1 MTNLFEYLN
10 VLVNLGFETY
20 VWYKIDMFHISYII
34 SLLFII
40 FPVLKSRVHSLYLF
54 LSFFFFSFLKVHLSR
69 GLRFNRIRAL
79 FLNYSNFC
87 QVSIA
92 ENVSTSFA
100 NFVFSFSSE
109 AVLQGLSKNNS
120 TKNKSM
126 SKFKWPET
134 CTSSKTYKRESV
146 LEVIATSYKTEL
158 HINITCIRMCF
169 P

>member
-1 MTNLFEYLN
+1 MIINLFECFGKLMFRNLFLVKQWHVPYFLYHLFAFHN
-10 VLVNLGFETY
+10 SPSAKIESPFFVLVF
-20 VWYKIDMFHISYII
+20 VI
-34 SLLFII
+34 
-40 FPVLKSRVHSLYLF
+40 
-54 LSFFFFSFLKVHLSR
+54 FFSFLKVYLSR

-92 ENVSTSFA
+92 ENVSTSFV

-126 SKFKWPET
+126 PN
-134 CTSSKTYKRESV
+134 SSGLEHAPAQKRTREKV
-146 LEVIATSYKTEL
+146 
-158 HINITCIRMCF
+158 F
-169 P
+169 

>member
-1 MTNLFEYLN
+1 MTDLFEYLN
-10 VLVNLGFETY
+10 VLENLGFGTY
-20 VWYKIDMFHISYII
+20 VWYKIDMFHISCII

-54 LSFFFFSFLKVHLSR
+54 LSFFFSFVKVYLSR
-69 GLRFNRIRAL
+69 GLWFNRIRAL

-92 ENVSTSFA
+92 ENVSTSFV

-109 AVLQGLSKNNS
+109 AFLQGLSKNNS

-126 SKFKWPET
+126 PKFKWPET
-134 CTSSKTYKRESV
+134 CTSSKTYKGESI